1 MEGTDHKDLMCC
13 NKEFGCCPG
22 AEGKHGIVLNRNLA
36 LGFTFQK
43 CISSKIIIPYAHVV
57 MFSYDFRS
65 LSFLYS
71 HIV

>member
-36 LGFTFQK
+36 LGFTF
-43 CISSKIIIPYAHVV
+43 
-57 MFSYDFRS
+57 
-65 LSFLYS
+65 
-71 HIV
+71 